1 NQYRMWD
8 FHVEDFMPERMALNL
23 TGEKTPLTPKDE
35 VKFSV
40 VGYYLYG
47 ALANGN
53 TLQGQLFLRPL
64 REAVSALP
72 GFEFGDIAAENLSRT
87 LDEVQ
92 L

>member
-1 NQYRMWD
+1 MTVSYTHLDVYKRQ
-8 FHVEDFMPERMALNL
+8 
-23 TGEKTPLTPKDE
+23 
-35 VKFSV
+35 

-47 ALANGN
+47 APANGN

-92 L
+92 LTLDDKGRCV